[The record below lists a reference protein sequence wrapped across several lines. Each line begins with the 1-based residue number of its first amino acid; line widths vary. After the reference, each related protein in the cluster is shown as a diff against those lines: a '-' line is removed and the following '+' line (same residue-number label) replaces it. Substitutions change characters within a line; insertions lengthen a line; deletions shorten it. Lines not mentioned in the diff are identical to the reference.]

1 MAGRVHRLI
10 QQLYEVRGAGPSS
23 LHFLRAHLVLSGINP
38 DDYTETTR
46 DDAHKVLVLEKM
58 LADFQRLPGVSAAA
72 QGNKDNN
79 LP

>member
-10 QQLYEVRGAGPSS
+10 QQLIDVRGAGPSS

-46 DDAHKVLVLEKM
+46 DETHKVLLLEKM
-58 LADFQRLPGVSAAA
+58 LADFQRLPGASAAN
-72 QGNKDNN
+72 QRNKDKN

>member
-38 DDYTETTR
+38 DEYTEATR
-46 DDAHKVLVLEKM
+46 DDEQKVVLLEKM
-58 LADFQRLPGVSAAA
+58 LADFQRLPGVSAAN
-72 QGNKDNN
+72 QRSKDKDI
-79 LP
+79 P